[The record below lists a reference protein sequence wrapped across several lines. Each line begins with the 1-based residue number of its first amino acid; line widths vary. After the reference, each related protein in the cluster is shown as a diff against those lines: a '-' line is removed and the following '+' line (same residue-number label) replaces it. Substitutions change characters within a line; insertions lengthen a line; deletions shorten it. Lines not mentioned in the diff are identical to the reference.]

1 MWYLSLL
8 WVIQK
13 PVAGMKSILIFHSIK
28 IILHLE
34 PRDAIQTCCQG
45 FLSSGL
51 KSTKL
56 SARMFCLSF
65 EPRLAAGQTQV
76 RVRPGPVTWSPV
88 QLRAETE
95 TETGKQERILGNVNS
110 GRMVSEGTIYHCSQL
125 WLDYYISARTES
137 VFGPSGEKLHKNEN
151 VNLIEF
157 QVIFCPVR
165 PVAK

>member
-28 IILHLE
+28 IILNLE

-56 SARMFCLSF
+56 SARMFCLSS
-65 EPRLAAGQTQV
+65 EQRLAAGQTQV
-76 RVRPGPVTWSPV
+76 RVRPGPVI
-88 QLRAETE
+88 RA
-95 TETGKQERILGNVNS
+95 QSSSERRQANKSWYSANVKS
-110 GRMVSEGTIYHCSQL
+110 GRLVSGGTIYLCSQL

-157 QVIFCPVR
+157 
-165 PVAK
+165 

>member
-1 MWYLSLL
+1 
-8 WVIQK
+8 
-13 PVAGMKSILIFHSIK
+13 MKSILIFHSIK

-56 SARMFCLSF
+56 SARMFCLSS

-95 TETGKQERILGNVNS
+95 TETGKQERIIGKCEQREDGVWGNNLSLFAIVIRLLYFCSNRKCIWTI
-110 GRMVSEGTIYHCSQL
+110 GRETSQ
-125 WLDYYISARTES
+125 E
-137 VFGPSGEKLHKNEN
+137 
-151 VNLIEF
+151 
-157 QVIFCPVR
+157 
-165 PVAK
+165 